1 MKVLYNQ
8 QRSTESESCCIETKI
23 RLKSKQ
29 TYSRPSRAWRS
40 SSMLLNV
47 EAIGGRAIM
56 PYEGIQKRYLLI
68 SLDLLTNRVKIILR
82 MTAKFGLFKM

>member
-1 MKVLYNQ
+1 
-8 QRSTESESCCIETKI
+8 
-23 RLKSKQ
+23 
-29 TYSRPSRAWRS
+29 
-40 SSMLLNV
+40 MLLNV